1 MTEPAS
7 RTPGAPPTD
16 SAVQAHPHDF
26 HTTLEMLRVAQDAGG
41 IGVFTVEVATGVMQV
56 TPTFCDIFG
65 LPETGSMHTSDAEKL
80 IYPRD
85 RRKASSQD
93 TRVTGKAPLEAEY
106 RIYRANDRQVRWI
119 RRRGEF
125 LLDAL
130 GQPTRMVGVVQDIP
144 DRKVAE
150 TLLRDRESQF
160 RVLAQAMPNQVWMAK
175 PNGRL
180 YWFNQKT
187 LNYSGLRE
195 TDLAGDGWT
204 QIVHP
209 DDLAVASQRWAH
221 SLETGEPYETEFRLR
236 RIDGTYRWHL
246 ARALPVTSL
255 NSIAQ
260 WIGTNT
266 DIEDHK
272 QTQAELSA
280 LNASLEKQVE
290 QRTRDL
296 DRMWRLSSDLMITV
310 RLDGIIV
317 AVNPAWTISLGWR
330 EDELVGRNILE
341 LMPVNSR
348 EASSD
353 KLRGLAEGR
362 AVQNF
367 ENVYLHKDGSTR
379 SFSWSAVPDGEVVR
393 AVGRDVTSEQQHA
406 EALRQSEERLRQ
418 SQKMESIGQL
428 TGGIAHD
435 FNNLLTGIMG
445 SLDMVRRRLD
455 TGRTDDVE
463 RFMTTAVSSA
473 QKAAALTHRLLAFS
487 RRQSLDIRPVDVNR
501 LLQSMEELLRRT
513 LGEQIDLEVILDD
526 SGWQVATDENQL
538 DNALLN
544 LAINARDAMP
554 DGGKLTLETSAIRLD
569 RSYTDEQES
578 LAPGDYLSIS
588 VSDTGTGMPP
598 EVIARVFE
606 PFFTT
611 KPIGQGTGLGL
622 SMVYGFVRQSGGHV
636 RIYSEVGQGTTVKLY
651 LPRLDRPASLEPQ
664 PEPLP
669 LPRGAGET
677 VLVVEDDPGVRLLV
691 LEVLDELGYAALS
704 APDAQAAL
712 PLLRSEQTIDLMISD
727 VGLPGMSGRQLAE
740 HARALRPGL
749 SILFITGY
757 AEKAAVRSE
766 FLAAGM
772 QMISKPFTM
781 DVLALKVREILQPAD
796 A

>member
-1 MTEPAS
+1 M
-7 RTPGAPPTD
+7 
-16 SAVQAHPHDF
+16 
-26 HTTLEMLRVAQDAGG
+26 
-41 IGVFTVEVATGVMQV
+41 
-56 TPTFCDIFG
+56 
-65 LPETGSMHTSDAEKL
+65 
-80 IYPRD
+80 
-85 RRKASSQD
+85 
-93 TRVTGKAPLEAEY
+93 
-106 RIYRANDRQVRWI
+106 
-119 RRRGEF
+119 
-125 LLDAL
+125 
-130 GQPTRMVGVVQDIP
+130 
-144 DRKVAE
+144 
-150 TLLRDRESQF
+150 
-160 RVLAQAMPNQVWMAK
+160 
-175 PNGRL
+175 
-180 YWFNQKT
+180 
-187 LNYSGLRE
+187 
-195 TDLAGDGWT
+195 
-204 QIVHP
+204 
-209 DDLAVASQRWAH
+209 
-221 SLETGEPYETEFRLR
+221 
-236 RIDGTYRWHL
+236 
-246 ARALPVTSL
+246 
-255 NSIAQ
+255 
-260 WIGTNT
+260 
-266 DIEDHK
+266 
-272 QTQAELSA
+272 
-280 LNASLEKQVE
+280 
-290 QRTRDL
+290 
-296 DRMWRLSSDLMITV
+296 
-310 RLDGIIV
+310 
-317 AVNPAWTISLGWR
+317 
-330 EDELVGRNILE
+330 
-341 LMPVNSR
+341 
-348 EASSD
+348 
-353 KLRGLAEGR
+353 
-362 AVQNF
+362 
-367 ENVYLHKDGSTR
+367 
-379 SFSWSAVPDGEVVR
+379 
-393 AVGRDVTSEQQHA
+393 
-406 EALRQSEERLRQ
+406 
-418 SQKMESIGQL
+418 
-428 TGGIAHD
+428 
-435 FNNLLTGIMG
+435 
-445 SLDMVRRRLD
+445 
-455 TGRTDDVE
+455 
-463 RFMTTAVSSA
+463 
-473 QKAAALTHRLLAFS
+473 
-487 RRQSLDIRPVDVNR
+487 
-501 LLQSMEELLRRT
+501 
-513 LGEQIDLEVILDD
+513 ILDD